1 MNTTLIDAEAIV
13 CDFTAI
19 PAPAREEHILTAA
32 RIFRAVQEVRGL
44 PGGYAFRLANEPEMF
59 MALARFVENERRCC
73 PFYDFGLEIE
83 PNAGPLWLRL
93 TGSAGVKELLRAA
106 LYEQVDPAVLK
117 RLIHTGA
124 DGQLDDLIAQTLP
137 VMGDFTKTPWLD

>member
-1 MNTTLIDAEAIV
+1 MNPTPIEAQAIV
-13 CDFTAI
+13 CDVTAI

-32 RIFRAVQEVRGL
+32 RIFRAVQEVRDL
-44 PGGYAFRLANEPEMF
+44 PGGYAFRLANEPDMF
-59 MALARFVENERRCC
+59 MGLARFVENERRCC

-83 PNAGPLWLRL
+83 PNSGPLWLRL
-93 TGSAGVKELLRAA
+93 TGGEGVKELLRTA

-124 DGQLDDLIAQTLP
+124 DLRLDDFIAQTLP
-137 VMGDFTKTPWLD
+137 AMADSGKKPSLD